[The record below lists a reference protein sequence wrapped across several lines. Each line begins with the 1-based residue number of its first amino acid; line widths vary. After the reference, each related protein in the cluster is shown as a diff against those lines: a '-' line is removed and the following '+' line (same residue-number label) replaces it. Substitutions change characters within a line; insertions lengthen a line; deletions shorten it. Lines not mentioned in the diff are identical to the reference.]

1 MKGFALPAFLL
12 ALIFPAL
19 IISPAIV
26 HGQSHDMK
34 NPMPLAPG
42 VNKGNVD
49 SIVGPNYYYFT
60 AGPGHWQVHLTFHEM
75 GFLGQPHRQLCNF
88 DFINPQGQVSHMEIW
103 SQGNTATLDNHGD
116 FAERKRMLLKVSGQ
130 SNLVRLGG
138 YYEIT
143 ITGAAQFDGREGSTA
158 GVAMKQSES
167 LVHPSNDSLVHSS
180 GPLVQS
186 AGPLVQ
192 GSGPLVKSSGGSLVT
207 PSSGPLVK
215 GGGQLVYPGKPLIVQ
230 ETPHELRLRL
240 AADVLFDFNQ
250 AVIRPDAI
258 PTLRDAAARL
268 KAARPR
274 GVTRIEGYT
283 DAKGATALNMRL
295 SKQRADAVETWL
307 IQNAGFSVSAF
318 EPLGYGAAR
327 PVAPN
332 QRPNGEDNPA
342 GRQLNRRVEIV
353 VAK

>member
-1 MKGFALPAFLL
+1 LKGFALPAFLF
-12 ALIFPAL
+12 ALVFPAL
-19 IISPAIV
+19 LLSPAALQA
-26 HGQSHDMK
+26 QSHEMK
-34 NPMPLAPG
+34 SPTPLAPG
-42 VNKGNVD
+42 LNKGNVD

-75 GFLGQPHRQLCNF
+75 GFLGQPHRQFCNF
-88 DFINPQGQVSHMEIW
+88 DFINPQGQVSHMQIW

-116 FAERKRMLLKVSGQ
+116 FVERKRMLLKVSGQ

-143 ITGAAQFDGREGSTA
+143 ITGAAQFDGREGSSA

-167 LVHPSNDSLVHSS
+167 LIHPSNDSLVHSS
-180 GPLVQS
+180 GPLVS
-186 AGPLVQ
+186 S
-192 GSGPLVKSSGGSLVT
+192 SGPLVKGGGGSLVT

-215 GGGQLVYPGKPLIVQ
+215 SGGTLVYPGKALIVQ

-240 AADVLFDFNQ
+240 AADLLFDFNQ

-258 PTLRDAAARL
+258 PTLRDAAARI
-268 KAARPR
+268 KAAHSHS
-274 GVTRIEGYT
+274 VTKIEGYT
-283 DAKGATALNMRL
+283 DSKGTPALNMRL
-295 SKQRADAVETWL
+295 SKQRADAVERWL
-307 IQNAGFSVSAF
+307 IQNAGFSASGF

-332 QRPNGEDNPA
+332 EKPNGADDPA

-353 VAK
+353 LVK